1 MAVLTEPHWE
11 QVSPLLR
18 KVMVQVGSQ
27 PFAKRFY
34 LAGGTAL
41 ALQIGHRVSVD
52 LDFFSASDELLDE
65 SRREIVVALRPD
77 FSFQIV
83 HDVVGSLLLNVQD
96 TAVGF
101 FGYGYPLLAETVMV
115 EGVAL
120 AGLLDI
126 GLMKLDAIASRGVR
140 KDFYDL
146 YFIAQHLPLNELL
159 ERGQEKYPHTRDFG
173 MMVLDSLVDFSVAEQ
188 QAAIETSPPVSWEEI
203 KRFYLESV
211 QDIGRIWFEDEE

>member
-1 MAVLTEPHWE
+1 MAILTQPHWE
-11 QVSPLLR
+11 QVSPLLQN
-18 KVMVQVGSQ
+18 VMVQVGHQS
-27 PFAKRFY
+27 FAKRFY

-41 ALQIGHRVSVD
+41 ALQVGHRVSVD

-65 SRREIVVALRPD
+65 SRREIVAALRPHLP
-77 FSFQIV
+77 FQIV
-83 HDVVGSLLLNVQD
+83 HDVAGSLLLNVQG

-101 FGYGYPLLAETVMV
+101 FSYGYPLLAETIMI
-115 EGVAL
+115 EGIAL

-140 KDFYDL
+140 KDFCDL

-159 ERGQEKYPHTRDFG
+159 EHGQEKYPHTRDFG

-188 QAAIETSPPVSWEEI
+188 QAAIETSPPIAWEDI
-203 KRFYLESV
+203 KKFYIEAV
-211 QDIGRIWFEDEE
+211 QHIGRNWFEGEN